1 MFDRSTSCLIT
12 ITNYFIYSYLHYLKN
27 ILHHHLWIQLRKH
40 ICAILCLTLIFLIDL
55 YYLSGKWIIY
65 LSFLTN
71 DWPLLLS
78 LAIIH
83 VCLTTMLDFYYS
95 SYPYTWKFLSLLN
108 DKIYHGNFLPLLTRF
123 CPLIPFQNSLLR
135 LSLLNTLSSCTVH
148 PLEDFILSYTLTLSL
163 SFFWSKLKVFSWCDT
178 VTVLALFNK
187 IFSFFFF
194 L

>member
-1 MFDRSTSCLIT
+1 M
-12 ITNYFIYSYLHYLKN
+12 
-27 ILHHHLWIQLRKH
+27 
-40 ICAILCLTLIFLIDL
+40 
-55 YYLSGKWIIY
+55 
-65 LSFLTN
+65 SFLTN

-178 VTVLALFNK
+178 VTVLALSNK
-187 IFSFFFF
+187 TFSFFFF
-194 L
+194 LLILYFFYSR